1 MAEGKLKVFL
11 RLHWIKVLVAL
22 AGVAIVAS
30 LAAFTLM
37 GMNEWGYIDAVSKQK
52 TISAFPFQLYTAV
65 ITVVL
70 FALMW
75 VYLMKGGSPLFST
88 LKVAPVKGEEINIH
102 WNDVI
107 GMEEPK
113 REAMEVVKLIK
124 DKIGEKGNV
133 QRILRGV
140 LLFGPPGCGKTYLVK
155 AIATE
160 SGLPFLSMSGS
171 EFTEMYVGVGAGR
184 VRKLFKQARELAQ
197 IEGGCI
203 IFIDE
208 IDAVGATRSQDI
220 SGGQSERNT
229 TLNQL
234 LVEMDGLKNKADNI
248 TVFAATNMT
257 ERYIDTA
264 LLRPGRFDRKIFVD
278 LPDLEERRKL
288 FTYYFI
294 PEKTAQD
301 IDVDRLGRLTVGN
314 TPAEIAN
321 IVQEAAMIAQRKGAQ
336 VSMKEVNEARE
347 RIALGVKRRMKMS
360 PAEKER
366 AAYHEAGHLLVTY
379 LLVPSKEVYK
389 ASIVPRGQTA
399 GAVWMTEKE
408 DMIARDKNLLLG
420 EIKIAF
426 SGYVAEKLKF
436 GTTSNGVESDFRD
449 ATVLAHNMSW
459 RWGMGKSGHVGNFEP
474 GEGRASW
481 YSLQADLDHDA
492 QDIIMECMAESEDA
506 LRRNWQVTERIAAL
520 LVEKEEL
527 EFYEIEELFKGFGM
541 ERKNTEAG

>member
-1 MAEGKLKVFL
+1 
-11 RLHWIKVLVAL
+11 
-22 AGVAIVAS
+22 
-30 LAAFTLM
+30 
-37 GMNEWGYIDAVSKQK
+37 
-52 TISAFPFQLYTAV
+52 
-65 ITVVL
+65 
-70 FALMW
+70 
-75 VYLMKGGSPLFST
+75 
-88 LKVAPVKGEEINIH
+88 
-102 WNDVI
+102 
-107 GMEEPK
+107 MEEPK
-113 REAMEVVKLIK
+113 REAMEVVKLIR
-124 DKIGEKGNV
+124 DKIGEKKNI

-248 TVFAATNMT
+248 TVFAATNMS
-257 ERYIDTA
+257 ERFIDTA

-278 LPDLEERRKL
+278 LPDLEERKKL

-294 PEKTAQD
+294 PEKTAKD
-301 IDVDRLGRLTVGN
+301 IEVDRLGRLTVGN

-321 IVQEAAMIAQRKGAQ
+321 IVQEAAMISQRKGAQ

-366 AAYHEAGHLLVTY
+366 AAFHEAGHLLVTY
-379 LLVPSKEVYK
+379 LLVPSKEVFK

-399 GAVWMTEKE
+399 GAVWLMEKE

-449 ATVLAHNMSW
+449 ATVLAHNMAW

-474 GEGRASW
+474 GEGRVSW

-506 LRRNWQVTERIAAL
+506 IRRNWQVTERIAAL

-541 ERKNTEAG
+541 ERKNTEAGR